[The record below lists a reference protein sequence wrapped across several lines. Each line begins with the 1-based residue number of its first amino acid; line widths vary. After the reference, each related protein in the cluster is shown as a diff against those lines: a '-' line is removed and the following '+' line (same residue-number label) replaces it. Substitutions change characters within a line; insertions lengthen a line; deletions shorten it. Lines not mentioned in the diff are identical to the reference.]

1 MAKKRKTVMM
11 LRVSVPV
18 KMKAEQVRREV
29 RTLVNDQ
36 CNYGVDV
43 EPGDLRVQS
52 CSPAPRGAA

>member
-1 MAKKRKTVMM
+1 MM